1 MRNRLASIAVGT
13 GLVAVSLVAGLEMR
27 ARGQTPAAPTP
38 TPPMDTAVLRAQ
50 YDQWRT
56 EFKTWGKWAP
66 IGQESKGA
74 TNLITPE
81 KVASAMRLAKDGIA
95 VSLAHAE
102 PQTVAADVG
111 APGIFHRV
119 TNVITDGGTMDNYQ
133 VSYHGQSPTST
144 AGVTSSRT
152 G

>member
-1 MRNRLASIAVGT
+1 MASD
-13 GLVAVSLVAGLEMR
+13 AGADSGPR
-27 ARGQTPAAPTP
+27 
-38 TPPMDTAVLRAQ
+38 PPQRRRIRPRCAQ
-50 YDQWRT
+50 YERWRT

-133 VSYHGQSPTST
+133 VSYHARPSPAST
-144 AGVTSSRT
+144 VGHFFENR
-152 G
+152 